1 MEANRNTLISWFILI
16 SLALVWG
23 SSFILIK
30 KSLIYFSATE
40 VGVLRVVLSFLFLLP
55 IAVYHLRS
63 ISRKHFLY
71 LTISGF
77 VGSLIPALLFAKA
90 QTVIDSGL
98 AGTLNSLTPLFTL
111 LIGLS
116 FFKFQTRWYNVMGV
130 FIAMFGAIALIYVN
144 SDTGFIFNFKYALLI
159 IFATLCYAFNVNF
172 IKVFLKELT
181 SLIITAFSFF
191 YIGIPL
197 VIYVIFF
204 SDIPHKLTTDTE
216 THTGLGYLLILSIA
230 GTGLALIFFN
240 KLIKISS
247 PVFASSVTY
256 LIPIV
261 ALIWGVIDGEAFHL
275 LYFLCFLLILSG
287 IFLINVTPYK
297 MINFSSWLFFRN
309 RRKEN

>member
-1 MEANRNTLISWFILI
+1 LEAKNNTLFSWVILAT
-16 SLALVWG
+16 LALVWG

-30 KSLIYFSATE
+30 KSLLYFNATE
-40 VGVLRVVLSFLFLLP
+40 VGLLRVVLSFLFLLP
-55 IAVYHLRS
+55 VAVIHFRS

-71 LTISGF
+71 LTLSGF
-77 VGSLIPALLFAKA
+77 VGSLLPALLFAKA

-111 LIGLS
+111 LLGLL
-116 FFKFQTRWYNVMGV
+116 FFRLQTKWYNILGV
-130 FIAMFGAIALIYVN
+130 FIAMAGAMALIYVS
-144 SDTGFIFNFKYALLI
+144 SDSGFTFNFKYAMLVVL
-159 IFATLCYAFNVNF
+159 ATICYAFNVNF

-181 SLIITAFSFF
+181 SLVITTFSFF

-197 VIYVIFF
+197 TVYVVFF
-204 SDIPHKLTTDTE
+204 SDIPHKLMTDTT

-256 LIPIV
+256 LIPVV
-261 ALIWGVIDGEAFHL
+261 AIIWALIDGETFHW
-275 LYFLCFLLILSG
+275 LYFICFLLILSG
-287 IFLINVTPYK
+287 IFLVNTSPYRKIN
-297 MINFSSWLFFRN
+297 ISSWLLFR
-309 RRKEN
+309 KQK